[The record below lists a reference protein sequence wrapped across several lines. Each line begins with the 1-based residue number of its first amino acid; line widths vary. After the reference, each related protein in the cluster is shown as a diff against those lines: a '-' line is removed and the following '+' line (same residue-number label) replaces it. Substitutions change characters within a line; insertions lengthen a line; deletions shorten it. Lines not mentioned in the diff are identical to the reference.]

1 MTTSWQ
7 LRTKALDL
15 SKGVIMGV
23 LNVTSDSFSDGGL
36 YLKRADAVAAGRSMV
51 EAGAELIDVG
61 GESTRPGAH
70 PVPVVEE
77 LQRVL
82 PVIEE
87 LASAGM
93 IVSVDTSKAEVAR
106 AAIGAGAEII
116 NDVTAASSELM
127 TEVMAESGA
136 GVILMHMKGT
146 PRTMQQ
152 DPVYDSVVGEVASFL
167 SGRAADVI
175 EHGVAAGSIAVDP
188 GIGFGKTTTHNLELL
203 GGLARLTSLGFPV
216 VLGASRKTFLGT
228 LTGIEDPASRDGV
241 TAVTTALGFER
252 GARIFR
258 VHDVASSR
266 AALRVAAAIVNS
278 QEWEEW
284 SPA

>member
-1 MTTSWQ
+1 VNQWQ
-7 LRTKALDL
+7 LRNQVLDV

-36 YLKRADAVAAGRSMV
+36 YLEQADAVAAGRAMV
-51 EAGAELIDVG
+51 EAGAHLIDVG

-70 PVPVVEE
+70 PVPLDEE
-77 LQRVL
+77 LDRVV
-82 PVIEE
+82 PVIED
-87 LASAGM
+87 LSSDGM

-106 AAIGAGAEII
+106 AAIEAGAEII
-116 NDVTAASSELM
+116 NDVTAASSQQM
-127 TEVMAESGA
+127 AEVMADSGA

-152 DPVYDSVVGEVASFL
+152 DPVYDRVVDEVASFL
-167 SGRAADVI
+167 GARAAHVI
-175 EHGVAAGSIAVDP
+175 GHGVNAVSVAVDP
-188 GIGFGKTTTHNLELL
+188 GIGFGKTTTHNLELID
-203 GGLARLTSLGFPV
+203 GLAGITSLGFPV

-241 TAVTTALGFER
+241 TAVTTAIGFER

-278 QEWEEW
+278 QEWDEW
-284 SPA
+284 SLG

>member
-1 MTTSWQ
+1 
-7 LRTKALDL
+7 
-15 SKGVIMGV
+15 MGV

-36 YLKRADAVAAGRSMV
+36 YLERADAVAAGRAMV
-51 EAGAELIDVG
+51 EDGADVIDVG
-61 GESTRPGAH
+61 GESTRPGAQ
-70 PVPVVEE
+70 PVPVEVE

-82 PVIEE
+82 PVIDD
-87 LASAGM
+87 LVSDGM

-106 AAIGAGAEII
+106 AAVEAGAEII
-116 NDVTAASSELM
+116 NDVTAASSKQM
-127 TEVMAESGA
+127 TKVMGESGA

-152 DPVYDSVVGEVASFL
+152 DPVYDRVVDEVALFL
-167 SGRAADVI
+167 SGRAAHVI
-175 EHGVAAGSIAVDP
+175 GHGVTASSIAIDP
-188 GIGFGKTTTHNLELL
+188 GVGFGKTIMHNLELID
-203 GGLARLTSLGFPV
+203 GLARLTSLGFPV

-228 LTGIEDPASRDGV
+228 ITGIEEPASRDGV

-278 QEWEEW
+278 QEWDEW
-284 SPA
+284 SLG

>member
-1 MTTSWQ
+1 MNTNWQ
-7 LRTKALDL
+7 LRTKSLDV
-15 SKGVIMGV
+15 SRGVIMGV

-36 YLKRADAVAAGRSMV
+36 YLEQVDAVAAGRVMV
-51 EAGAELIDVG
+51 EAGADVIDVG

-70 PVPVVEE
+70 PVPIDEEMKRVLPVVEE
-77 LQRVL
+77 L
-82 PVIEE
+82 
-87 LASAGM
+87 AAGGT

-106 AAIGAGAEII
+106 AAVEVGAEII
-116 NDVTAASSELM
+116 NDVTAASSDQM
-127 TEVMAESGA
+127 AEVMAESGA

-152 DPVYDSVVGEVASFL
+152 DPVYDSVVDEVASFL
-167 SGRAADVI
+167 GGRAARVI
-175 EHGVAAGSIAVDP
+175 GLGVAAGSIAVDP
-188 GIGFGKTTTHNLELL
+188 GIGFGKTTTHNLELID
-203 GGLARLTSLGFPV
+203 GVARLTGLGFPV
-216 VLGASRKTFLGT
+216 VLGASRKAFLGT

-278 QEWEEW
+278 QEWDEW
-284 SPA
+284 SLG

>member
-1 MTTSWQ
+1 VNQWQ
-7 LRTKALDL
+7 LRNQVLDV

-36 YLKRADAVAAGRSMV
+36 YLEQADAVAAGRAMV
-51 EAGAELIDVG
+51 EAGAHLIDVG

-70 PVPVVEE
+70 PVPLDEE
-77 LQRVL
+77 LDRVV
-82 PVIEE
+82 PVIED
-87 LASAGM
+87 LSSDGM

-106 AAIGAGAEII
+106 AAIEAGAEII
-116 NDVTAASSELM
+116 NDVTAASSQQM
-127 TEVMAESGA
+127 AEVMAASGA

-152 DPVYDSVVGEVASFL
+152 DPVYDRVVDEVASFL
-167 SGRAADVI
+167 GARAAHVI
-175 EHGVAAGSIAVDP
+175 GHGVNAVSVAVDP
-188 GIGFGKTTTHNLELL
+188 GIGFGKTTTHNLELID
-203 GGLARLTSLGFPV
+203 GLAGITSLGFPV

-241 TAVTTALGFER
+241 TAVTTAIGFER

-278 QEWEEW
+278 QEWDEW
-284 SPA
+284 SLG